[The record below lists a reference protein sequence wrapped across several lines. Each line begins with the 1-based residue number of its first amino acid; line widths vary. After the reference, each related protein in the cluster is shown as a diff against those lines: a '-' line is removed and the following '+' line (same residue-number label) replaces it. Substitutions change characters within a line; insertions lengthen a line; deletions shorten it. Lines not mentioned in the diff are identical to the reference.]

1 MRSLE
6 EQRRFF
12 VSGATLPLEV
22 RLRWLKALG
31 REIRARQEEIA
42 AALRADLGKSQ
53 AESYM
58 TETGQCL
65 AELREAVRQLPRWA
79 AATRVPTPFA
89 ALPGKSR
96 ILREPLGVCL
106 VIAPWNY
113 PLLLAIT
120 PVISA
125 IAAGNCVTLKPSEY
139 APATAKLI
147 RKLCAAC
154 LPEEVCRVVTGDAAV
169 AAALTRERFDLIFFT
184 GGAAIGRKVMAAAAE
199 HLTPV
204 VLELGGKSPCIVD
217 ETADLHTAGR
227 RIAWGKLLCA
237 GQTCVAPDFLLVHR
251 SVADRLVREI
261 EDAADRFYGPDMLAN
276 AEYPRIVN
284 RRHFDRLAA
293 MIPAGDRI
301 LSGGRTDAR
310 RCKIELTLIDAD
322 LSDRSP
328 LMQEEIFGP
337 LLPVVRYD
345 DLDQALACIRRR
357 PKPLALYLFTRSA
370 GRVQQVERTVS
381 FGGGCVNDCVLHLS
395 STRLPFGG
403 VGESGIGAY
412 HGRTGFE
419 TFSHKKSLLLRPA
432 RLDPPF
438 RYPPFAG
445 KLPLF
450 QLFLR

>member
-1 MRSLE
+1 M
-6 EQRRFF
+6 
-12 VSGATLPLEV
+12 
-22 RLRWLKALG
+22 
-31 REIRARQEEIA
+31 
-42 AALRADLGKSQ
+42 
-53 AESYM
+53 
-58 TETGQCL
+58 
-65 AELREAVRQLPRWA
+65 
-79 AATRVPTPFA
+79 
-89 ALPGKSR
+89 
-96 ILREPLGVCL
+96 
-106 VIAPWNY
+106 
-113 PLLLAIT
+113 
-120 PVISA
+120 
-125 IAAGNCVTLKPSEY
+125 
-139 APATAKLI
+139 
-147 RKLCAAC
+147 
-154 LPEEVCRVVTGDAAV
+154 
-169 AAALTRERFDLIFFT
+169 
-184 GGAAIGRKVMAAAAE
+184 
-199 HLTPV
+199 

-261 EDAADRFYGPDMLAN
+261 EAAVDRFYGPDMLAN

-450 QLFLR
+450 QLFL